1 MISQSLFLRLSSCR
15 VEDQEWIERN
25 IREFGSTLQP
35 HVLVMNQV
43 TKCGYYLDKQYR
55 HIVGVEECKEPCDTR
70 GCRISRGFKCG
81 SVGKVSQHNTVWDTF
96 WLY

>member
-15 VEDQEWIERN
+15 IEDREWVERN

-35 HVLVMNQV
+35 YVLVMNKV

-55 HIVGVEECKEPCDTR
+55 HIVDVEECEEPPTAT
-70 GCRISRGFKCG
+70 GNPISRGLKCAPKG
-81 SVGKVSQHNTVWDTF
+81 VVSLHYTVWDTF